1 MNHYSYEELSVGMT
15 ESFQAAVEPEMM
27 DMFRRITGDDNPL
40 HSDEAFARS
49 MGYPGRVAYGM
60 LTASFLST
68 LAGVYLPGE
77 NSLILETDVKFARAV
92 FPGDRLT
99 VKGTVKEK
107 NDTFSFIVL
116 KVEIT
121 NQDGEKVVRGTMKV
135 GVLDGKG

>member
-15 ESFQAAVEPEMM
+15 ESFETVVEPEMM
-27 DMFRRITGDDNPL
+27 EAFRRITGDDNPL
-40 HSDEAFARS
+40 HCDETFARA
-49 MGYPGRVAYGM
+49 MGYPGQVTYGM

-107 NDTFSFIVL
+107 NDTFSFVVL
-116 KVEIT
+116 KVEII
-121 NQDGEKVVRGTMKV
+121 NQDGDKVVRGTMKV
-135 GVLDGKG
+135 GVLNGKR